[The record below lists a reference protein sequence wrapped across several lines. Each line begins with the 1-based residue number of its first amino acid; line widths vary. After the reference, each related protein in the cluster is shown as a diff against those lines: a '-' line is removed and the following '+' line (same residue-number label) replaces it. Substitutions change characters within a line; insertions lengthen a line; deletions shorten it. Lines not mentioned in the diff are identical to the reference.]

1 MIKLKHILT
10 IALIFLCGISA
21 SARNNDFEKIASIPN
36 VEYVYVSK
44 SMLKSL
50 ESIDNDSELN
60 FIRSAKELNSVE
72 ILSCDNAENIAE
84 VNEKL
89 NEAANELELL
99 SKVKSDNKNINIYG
113 KRHGD
118 GLSEILVISPAQ
130 DKVVAVFMK
139 GNMDAETLKSIAEM
153 KQENSN

>member
-1 MIKLKHILT
+1 MIKFKHILT

-21 SARNNDFEKIASIPN
+21 PAQNNDFEKIANIPN

-50 ESIDNDSELN
+50 ESLDNDGELN
-60 FIRSAKELNSVE
+60 FIRSTKELNSVE
-72 ILSCDNAENIAE
+72 IISCDNAENIAE

-89 NEAANELELL
+89 NEVANELELL
-99 SKVKSDNKNINIYG
+99 SKVKSEHRNINIYG
-113 KRHGD
+113 KRRGD
-118 GLSEILVISPAQ
+118 GLSEILVISPAH
-130 DKVVAVFMK
+130 DKVVAVFIK

>member
-1 MIKLKHILT
+1 MIKFKHILT

-21 SARNNDFEKIASIPN
+21 TARNNDFEKIANIPN

-50 ESIDNDSELN
+50 ESLDNDSELN

-99 SKVKSDNKNINIYG
+99 SKVKSEHKNINIYG
-113 KRHGD
+113 KRSGD

-130 DKVVAVFMK
+130 DKVVAVFIK

>member
-60 FIRSAKELNSVE
+60 FIRSAKEL
-72 ILSCDNAENIAE
+72 
-84 VNEKL
+84 
-89 NEAANELELL
+89 
-99 SKVKSDNKNINIYG
+99 
-113 KRHGD
+113 KRGD
-118 GLSEILVISPAQ
+118 PFLRQ
-130 DKVVAVFMK
+130 C
-139 GNMDAETLKSIAEM
+139 
-153 KQENSN
+153 